1 MVESMPNQTE
11 FSRITSLADGC
22 PFVACGNQ
30 GRATLWRNWV
40 QPKRHSSMFKPVGF
54 RNVLCP
60 AGLVIVLLRAGS
72 ANPWPPCQDCHPMFL
87 SSFLVCVCSA
97 FCYDILTCLISDCN
111 THLFARPKSSQ
122 KFANCWSKRQW
133 QCRMALQR
141 HRASGTSYPRL

>member
-1 MVESMPNQTE
+1 MCIKIYQNDQNLKLNFPQRCLHTKDQAQQVLNEDDARALRRQRYPISGSDAGPCKTQVFPGPHTASNKRARLLMVESMPNQTE

-72 ANPWPPCQDCHPMFL
+72 ANP
-87 SSFLVCVCSA
+87 
-97 FCYDILTCLISDCN
+97 
-111 THLFARPKSSQ
+111 
-122 KFANCWSKRQW
+122 
-133 QCRMALQR
+133 
-141 HRASGTSYPRL
+141 